1 MGHGLVYFVTY
12 DNVAWRATLPVIK
25 IGATT
30 DLPKRLSSL
39 SVSSPIKLLVAG
51 TIAAKD
57 PYPLEKSLH
66 RAFQRDRLNGE
77 WFKLNSKMLDAIR
90 LHPIVDDRFNELFD
104 FTEHSPDAK
113 DLEIAALRDEIKRLK
128 GLVEPGGCV
137 FDSNKR
143 EWVQHTKPP
152 NRSRRSWRG
161 MFACN
166 P

>member
-1 MGHGLVYFVTY
+1 MGNGLIYFVTY

-77 WFKLNSKMLDAIR
+77 WFKDSLGAGVADSR
-90 LHPIVDDRFNELFD
+90 LFGGGRSVPRCYLFR
-104 FTEHSPDAK
+104 P
-113 DLEIAALRDEIKRLK
+113 
-128 GLVEPGGCV
+128 
-137 FDSNKR
+137 
-143 EWVQHTKPP
+143 
-152 NRSRRSWRG
+152 RSG
-161 MFACN
+161 
-166 P
+166 

>member
-1 MGHGLVYFVTY
+1 MGYGLVYFVTY

-90 LHPIVDDRFNELFD
+90 LHLIVDDRFNSLPKEPPSFGVGRNW
-104 FTEHSPDAK
+104 
-113 DLEIAALRDEIKRLK
+113 AL
-128 GLVEPGGCV
+128 P
-137 FDSNKR
+137 
-143 EWVQHTKPP
+143 
-152 NRSRRSWRG
+152 
-161 MFACN
+161 
-166 P
+166 

>member
-1 MGHGLVYFVTY
+1 MGNGLVYFVTY

-90 LHPIVDDRFNELFD
+90 LHPIVDDRFKTRWGAGVADSRLF
-104 FTEHSPDAK
+104 
-113 DLEIAALRDEIKRLK
+113 R
-128 GLVEPGGCV
+128 GG
-137 FDSNKR
+137 
-143 EWVQHTKPP
+143 
-152 NRSRRSWRG
+152 RSVPRCYLFRPRSG
-161 MFACN
+161 
-166 P
+166 